1 MVVAWDSAATGGVSP
16 LPFALAHL
24 LVALPQHGEV
34 LKRDGKRVR
43 VDLSH
48 SGGPKSKW
56 TTLDD
61 ICKVRAPTEK
71 KAKPKKVRANE
82 LVLLASPPYSSP
94 SRLIRSVSIS
104 SVI

>member
-61 ICKVRAPTEK
+61 ICRVRAPTEK
-71 KAKPKKVRANE
+71 KTKPKKVRANSCCWHRRRT
-82 LVLLASPPYSSP
+82 AP
-94 SRLIRSVSIS
+94 SRLIRSVSI
-104 SVI
+104 

>member
-43 VDLSH
+43 VDLSK

-61 ICKVRAPTEK
+61 ICKVRAPKEK
-71 KAKPKKVRANE
+71 KAKPKKVRAN
-82 LVLLASPPYSSP
+82 SC
-94 SRLIRSVSIS
+94 
-104 SVI
+104 

>member
-61 ICKVRAPTEK
+61 ICKVRAPKEK
-71 KAKPKKVRANE
+71 KVKPKKVRT
-82 LVLLASPPYSSP
+82 LADIAAVQLTPDSPAPPLSP
-94 SRLIRSVSIS
+94 SVPPL
-104 SVI
+104 